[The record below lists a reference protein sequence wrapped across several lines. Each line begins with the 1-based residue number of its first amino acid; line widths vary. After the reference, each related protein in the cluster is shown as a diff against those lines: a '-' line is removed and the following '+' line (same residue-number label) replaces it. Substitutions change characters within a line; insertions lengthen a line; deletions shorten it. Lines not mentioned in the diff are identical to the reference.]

1 MTDYTEQVRLLRNR
15 YLLNGEISLWEAAR
29 SIEALVQEIDRLCG
43 HIEDTA
49 ADTRRDAL
57 EEAAKV
63 CDDEARHWYGCDL
76 PARMCAS
83 GIRALIEKGE

>member
-1 MTDYTEQVRLLRNR
+1 MSEIEQLREMLADVVRDRNRLRN
-15 YLLNGEISLWEAAR
+15 
-29 SIEALVQEIDRLCG
+29 SIEDI
-43 HIEDTA
+43 A

>member
-1 MTDYTEQVRLLRNR
+1 MEAERNEANRLRDILADLVRDRDSLRDQLEQARELLK
-15 YLLNGEISLWEAAR
+15 EA
-29 SIEALVQEIDRLCG
+29 
-43 HIEDTA
+43 
-49 ADTRRDAL
+49 RRAAL

-83 GIRALIEKGE
+83 GIRALIEKGLE